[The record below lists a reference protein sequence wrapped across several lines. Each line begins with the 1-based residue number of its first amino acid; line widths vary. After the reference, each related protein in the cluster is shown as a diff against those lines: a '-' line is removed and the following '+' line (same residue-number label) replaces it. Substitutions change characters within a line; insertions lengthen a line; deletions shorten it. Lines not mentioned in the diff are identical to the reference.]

1 MFGQIGATGRKVG
14 GHFDQKCPNFEY
26 FAWTKMRGFGKIW
39 DQTFMGIIR
48 GPGVDCSNNNRMSPI
63 NRTRNSLCH
72 AESRNFAVLSLN
84 SGTVTRCV

>member
-1 MFGQIGATGRKVG
+1 MGPVAGCAQDCLVKILNLPQGR
-14 GHFDQKCPNFEY
+14 
-26 FAWTKMRGFGKIW
+26 RGTIW
-39 DQTFMGIIR
+39 GPPVEREIFLQPEVQT
-48 GPGVDCSNNNRMSPI
+48 SNNNRMSPI